1 MKRKIMR
8 ISVLLM
14 LTAGLLCGCSSM
26 QGMDKELADILIQ
39 IVTGSGSDTTDT
51 EQVSNRTTERTTN
64 RTTEQ
69 ETETKTTAETE
80 DKTEA
85 STEATTEVTT
95 AATTETAKVEA
106 PWKEAY
112 IAKLKEMESFGS
124 PLRTVALID
133 MNQDGTPELLASTI
147 SAGGDMYTYADGQVV
162 SLQYLAA
169 DGANLYYRYQEDY
182 LIAVSIGGDCMSGRS
197 VAFST
202 MHGNMLG
209 QTEYEFTW
217 DDDMNPLVLV
227 HQSSGSY
234 TPTYEEA
241 CEDFANWGV
250 YVSYTQRMDYA
261 PFLDYTI
268 TVDNPEV
275 YTWGD
280 INEAEAGIRAW

>member
-14 LTAGLLCGCSSM
+14 LTAGILCGCGSM

-39 IVTGSGSDTTDT
+39 IVTGSGISSTGT
-51 EQVSNRTTERTTN
+51 EQSSSRTTERTTN
-64 RTTEQ
+64 HTTEQ
-69 ETETKTTAETE
+69 ETETTAVTE
-80 DKTEA
+80 EKTE
-85 STEATTEVTT
+85 STTEMTT
-95 AATTETAKVEA
+95 AATTETVKEEA

-124 PLRTVALID
+124 PLIAVALID
-133 MNQDGTPELLASTI
+133 MNQDETPELLASTV

-169 DGANLYYRYQEDY
+169 NGANLYYRYQDY

-202 MHGNMLG
+202 MYGNMLG

-234 TPTYEEA
+234 TPTYEET
-241 CEDFANWGV
+241 CEDFANWGI

-275 YTWGD
+275 YTWSD